1 MTKFKLSFYLI
12 GAALFF
18 ATEMTP
24 SSSTTAPVQDRTNA
38 TYLHLEALDHPL
50 QDGLSTR
57 LFFPASP
64 KEQLANQLK

>member
-12 GAALFF
+12 GAALIF
-18 ATEMTP
+18 ATEVPP
-24 SSSTTAPVQDRTNA
+24 SLTTAPVQDRSNA
-38 TYLHLEALDHPL
+38 NYLHLEALDHTI

>member
-12 GAALFF
+12 GAALIF
-18 ATEMTP
+18 ATEVIPP
-24 SSSTTAPVQDRTNA
+24 SLTTAPVQDRSNA
-38 TYLHLEALDHPL
+38 NYLHLEALDHPI

>member
-12 GAALFF
+12 GVGLFF
-18 ATEMTP
+18 ATDVIS
-24 SSSTTAPVQDRTNA
+24 SSSTTASVQDRTNA
-38 TYLHLEALDHPL
+38 NYLHLEALDHPI